1 MSHKI
6 NSVGRDQ
13 FFFNI
18 IELNQIESI
27 RGYYTLENLNNIIAI
42 SPQSY
47 DGSMFGVMML
57 NTFLTVS
64 GVKIL

>member
-6 NSVGRDQ
+6 NSVGCDQ

-27 RGYYTLENLNNIIAI
+27 RGHCTLENLNNFIAI
-42 SPQSY
+42 SSQLY
-47 DGSMFGVMML
+47 DGSMFDVMML
-57 NTFLTVS
+57 NIFLT
-64 GVKIL
+64 KIL